1 MLTINRKNDTTSQIH
16 SLNLKPKIGILTGV
30 RLSRSLESPTQSGFT
45 LLESLIAMVVVSTLL
60 VGIAPM
66 LALTVAARAQAR
78 RVDLATKAA
87 QTYLNG
93 VRAGSI
99 TVPALPSGVTAT
111 TTAINLHNASV
122 LTSAPTDSSTLVDT
136 NGNGFSYSDP
146 ADLVIQPIRN
156 GQAVTTTVTEAD
168 VRKRGF
174 DILVRVY
181 RADAFNSSGVP
192 IEALQKN
199 SPTSNVTASTFTGTL
214 GSRTAPLTVATGNA
228 IDSTTNLSDYANCN
242 PNDADATIAANCQ
255 SRLLGQ

>member
-1 MLTINRKNDTTSQIH
+1 MLNINRKKDPTSQNR
-16 SLNLKPKIGILTGV
+16 SRNLKPKIGILTGAW
-30 RLSRSLESPTQSGFT
+30 LPISLEASTQSGFT
-45 LLESLIAMVVVSTLL
+45 LLESLIAMVVVSTLM
-60 VGIAPM
+60 VGVAPM

-99 TVPALPSGVTAT
+99 TIPALPSGVTAT
-111 TTAINLHNASV
+111 TTALNLQNASV

-146 ADLVIQPIRN
+146 VDLVIQPIRN
-156 GQAVTTTVTEAD
+156 GQAVTTTVTQAD

-174 DILVRVY
+174 DLFVRVY
-181 RADAFNSSGVP
+181 RADAFNSSGIP
-192 IEALQKN
+192 IETLRKN

-242 PNDADATIAANCQ
+242 PNDADTTVAANCQ